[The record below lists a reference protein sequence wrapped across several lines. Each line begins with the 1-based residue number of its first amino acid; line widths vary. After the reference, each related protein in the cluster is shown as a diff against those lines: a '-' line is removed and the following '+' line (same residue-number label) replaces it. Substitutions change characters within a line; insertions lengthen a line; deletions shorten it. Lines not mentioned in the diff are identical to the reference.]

1 MIRSPRRGFTLIE
14 LLVVIAIIAIL
25 IGLLLPAVQ
34 KVREAAARTKC
45 TNNLKQ
51 IALAFHNFHD
61 SMGTLPPDRVVNEWP
76 TWAVLILPH
85 IEQGPV
91 YQLWD
96 LQQRYCDQP
105 NAGLA
110 NDPTPHNIAT
120 YFCPSRR
127 GPGVGFSVNDITTS
141 AQFTSSARPGG
152 LGDYAVCSGSNA
164 SNGAI
169 INGKSVGV
177 RPDGSTIT
185 GNFDQ
190 SPRGTKVLSWKG
202 PLTLVDLTD
211 GTSNTVIIGEKFIR
225 MASREGKNEDRS
237 IFASDNQNNHRRLL
251 GVDPSTAS
259 LPPGS
264 PDRIERPLVDRIDA
278 ILPTD
283 TAAGTTWKLC
293 NSSFGGPHPGVCMFA
308 LGDGSIKAIKTSVDL
323 DNLTRLAMR
332 SDGQVITAGLD

>member
-1 MIRSPRRGFTLIE
+1 MIRSARRAFTLIE

-51 IALAFHNFHD
+51 LALAFHNFHD
-61 SMGTLPPDRVVNEWP
+61 SQGTLPPDRLVNEWP
-76 TWAVLILPH
+76 TWAVIVLPY
-85 IEQGPV
+85 IEQGPA

-105 NAGLA
+105 NAGLP
-110 NDPTPHNIAT
+110 NDPTPRNIPT

-127 GPGVGFSVNDITTS
+127 GPDVGFSVNDITTS
-141 AQFTSSARPGG
+141 AQFTAAARPGG

-202 PLTLVDLTD
+202 PLTLMGLTD
-211 GTSNTVIIGEKFIR
+211 GTSNTVIIGEKFVR
-225 MASREGKNEDRS
+225 KASREGKNEDRS

-251 GVDPSTAS
+251 GVN
-259 LPPGS
+259 
-264 PDRIERPLVDRIDA
+264 PDNGDTRPLVSDVTAR
-278 ILPTD
+278 LPAD
-283 TAAGTTWKLC
+283 TAAGTAWPLC
-293 NSSFGGPHPGVCMFA
+293 NSSFGGPHTGICMFLFA
-308 LGDGSIKAIKTSVDL
+308 DGSVRGIQNSTDITV
-323 DNLTRLAMR
+323 LTRLAQR
-332 SDGQVITAGLD
+332 ADGQVVNLP

>member
-1 MIRSPRRGFTLIE
+1 M
-14 LLVVIAIIAIL
+14 
-25 IGLLLPAVQ
+25 
-34 KVREAAARTKC
+34 
-45 TNNLKQ
+45 
-51 IALAFHNFHD
+51 
-61 SMGTLPPDRVVNEWP
+61 
-76 TWAVLILPH
+76 
-85 IEQGPV
+85 
-91 YQLWD
+91 
-96 LQQRYCDQP
+96 
-105 NAGLA
+105 
-110 NDPTPHNIAT
+110 
-120 YFCPSRR
+120 
-127 GPGVGFSVNDITTS
+127 
-141 AQFTSSARPGG
+141 
-152 LGDYAVCSGSNA
+152 CSGSNA

-251 GVDPSTAS
+251 GVN
-259 LPPGS
+259 
-264 PDRIERPLVDRIDA
+264 PDNSDSRTLVSDINA
-278 ILPTD
+278 TLN
-283 TAAGTTWKLC
+283 TWPLC

-308 LGDGSIKAIKTSVDL
+308 MGDGSIKPIKTSVDVT
-323 DNLTRLAMR
+323 NLTRLAMR